1 MHLARPGLRRQS
13 TLGSPVLAVV
23 GVTAVV
29 AVVTAVAAAVEV
41 DRSRSRCVTG
51 GFLVKKNG
59 ILRVVGAEVSCCR
72 AVVVGGVVVVEV
84 CIDVGAGDR
93 GAGRQPWPSDPPTQ
107 PAV

>member
-1 MHLARPGLRRQS
+1 MHLGRPGFSRQS

-23 GVTAVV
+23 GATAVV
-29 AVVTAVAAAVEV
+29 AVVTAVAAAAVEV

-59 ILRVVGAEVSCCR
+59 ILRVVGA
-72 AVVVGGVVVVEV
+72 VVVGGVVGVVVVVEL
-84 CIDVGAGDR
+84 CIDVGAGEP
-93 GAGRQPWPSDPPTQ
+93 GAGRQPWHSDPPTQ